1 MPETATKQNK
11 FIELM
16 ASMTIRFAIAAILGL
31 TFLGRG
37 APVEIQLPPEVNA
50 FKQDVGA
57 ELANAQCLICHSV
70 EYVSL
75 QPPMTRAFWKSSVQ
89 KMQQK
94 YGAAIADEQVEPLA
108 DYLTR
113 NYGASTNSTVPMTIA
128 QTKPRQTPPV
138 GIPAADG
145 PQIAAKYG
153 CLGCHSASV
162 KIVGPAYH
170 EIAAKYK
177 ADPDAAAKVEQQIHN
192 GGSGKWSPIIMPPF
206 PQVTTAETRIL
217 TEWILGLK

>member
-1 MPETATKQNK
+1 LAV
-11 FIELM
+11 
-16 ASMTIRFAIAAILGL
+16 AAILGVS
-31 TFLGRG
+31 FLVAA

-70 EYVSL
+70 EYISL

-89 KMQQK
+89 KMRQK
-94 YGAAIADEQVEPLA
+94 YGAAIPDEQVEALA

-113 NYGASTNSTVPMTIA
+113 NYGVSTNRAIPTGVA
-128 QTKPRQTPPV
+128 QPSPQHAPPARS
-138 GIPAADG
+138 PAADG

-153 CLGCHSASV
+153 CLGCHGTNT
-162 KIVGPAYH
+162 KIVGPAYR
-170 EIAAKYK
+170 EIAGKYK
-177 ADPDAAAKVEQQIHN
+177 SDPDAAAEVEQQIHN
-192 GGSGKWSPIIMPPF
+192 GGSGKWGPIIMPPF
-206 PQVTTAETRIL
+206 PQVTTGETKIL